1 MAIKIYNGSSWS
13 AAQALKIYNGSSWVN
28 AVRGWVYNGS
38 SWSQHYPEY
47 PVNTTAPTIS
57 YSGGRPDQTWAA
69 AAGKTNTCTQGTW
82 SGSPTS
88 YEYLWQRMPYNGSG
102 GYVSIGVT
110 TSSYTSS
117 ASDVGYY
124 LRCRV
129 RATNA
134 RGYTD
139 AYASTQVVGPGDL
152 SGLTAT
158 QNIQNYSVLS
168 WNASPGATHYYIQY
182 QYVGIIPL
190 TEVYV
195 TGTSYVLDAR
205 SYGNAPSSMPLVNPV
220 TSGIPGYPA
229 TYLQGYGT
237 NVTIDWPA

>member
-1 MAIKIYNGSSWS
+1 MVIKIYNGSSWNAS
-13 AAQALKIYNGSSWVN
+13 KAFKIHNGVTWSDV
-28 AVRGWVYNGS
+28 VKGWVYNGT
-38 SWSQHYPEY
+38 SWSQYYPEY
-47 PVNTTAPTIS
+47 PVNTTAPAVS
-57 YSGGRPDQTWAA
+57 YSGGNAIQTWMA
-69 AAGKTNTCTQGTW
+69 AAGKTVSCTQGIW

-88 YEYLWQRMPYNGSG
+88 YTYSWERMPYNGSG

-110 TSSYTSS
+110 TNAYTAT

-129 RATNA
+129 RATNN

-139 AYASTQVVGPGDL
+139 AYATTGVVSPGDL
-152 SGLTAT
+152 TGLSAT
-158 QNIQNYSVLS
+158 QNIQNYSVMS

-205 SYGNAPSSMPLVNPV
+205 AYGNAPSTMPLVNPV
-220 TSGIPGYPA
+220 KSGVPGYPA
-229 TYLQGYGT
+229 TYLQGYGA